1 MIMFTEDYIDYLE
14 KVVYKDRPEL
24 VSALKLHNKLLN
36 ELCFIL
42 LDKETNKDII
52 LRLAEELETN
62 AKNIRRLIRKL

>member
-36 ELCFIL
+36 ELCFKL
-42 LDKETNKDII
+42 LDKDTDKDVI

>member
-36 ELCFIL
+36 ELCFKL

>member
-24 VSALKLHNKLLN
+24 VSVLKLHNKLLN
-36 ELCFIL
+36 ELCFKL